1 MIDYAV
7 NEPNTLPF
15 GEVLSFLKETDNLA
29 KPALS
34 SLVDLEEYAKKITS
48 KAVIFTAR
56 DAGNIVGLTAIYFNK
71 APDYSYSTHN
81 VVKREYQLVE
91 MVGVELSKMVGDYI
105 YSNGSAGIRFECR
118 KSNKALV
125 KFHLRNGAK
134 IIGESTYPGTDVVS
148 VQMEITF
155 NKVSG

>member
-7 NEPNTLPF
+7 NELNTLPF
-15 GEVLSFLKETDNLA
+15 GEVLSFLKETDNLV

-71 APDYSYSTHN
+71 APGYSYSTHN

-91 MVGVELSKMVGDYI
+91 MVGVELSKMVGQYI
-105 YSNGSAGIRFECR
+105 RSNGSAGIRFECR

-125 KFHLRNGAK
+125 KFHLRNGAR
-134 IIGESTYPGTDVVS
+134 IIGESVYPGTDIVS
-148 VQMEITF
+148 VQMESTF
-155 NKVSG
+155 